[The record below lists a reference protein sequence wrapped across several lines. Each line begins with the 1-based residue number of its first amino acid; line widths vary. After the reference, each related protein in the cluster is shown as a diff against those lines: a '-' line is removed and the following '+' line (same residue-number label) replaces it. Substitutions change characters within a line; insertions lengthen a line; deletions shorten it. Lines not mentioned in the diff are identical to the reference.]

1 MNARIQQLNKLAG
14 SIPVVN
20 NNIAQGMQAARQT
33 QLQQAIA
40 GLAPGQAGT
49 TQLAQQLGAQQAQQ
63 AGAIQVQTAQKTAQ
77 QTAQVGQM
85 ALQEDRMQKNQE
97 LFTRQQALS
106 QRNRGLTN
114 QLAQL
119 DTRLK
124 DQLIDQQLSFK
135 QDEFGRTIWNE
146 RQLAD
151 FAILQAKTQVDL
163 DKFEQTME
171 QQSRRRL
178 QIMSAV
184 QAKLK
189 QTLEQNYM
197 RQGQELD
204 QQTRQ
209 YIAQMARQ
217 AREKEAAERSRRNS
231 FGAILQG
238 GLTVA
243 GAAAG
248 WMIAG
253 PAGGMAA
260 QALGASIGAQVGG
273 GTGQIISG
281 VAE

>member
-40 GLAPGQAGT
+40 GMAPGQAGT

-119 DTRLK
+119 DSRLK

-151 FAILQAKTQVDL
+151 FAVLQAKTQVDL

-189 QTLEQNYM
+189 QALDQNYM

-204 QQTRQ
+204 QQTRL
-209 YIAQMARQ
+209 YLANMVKQ
-217 AREKEAAERSRRNS
+217 AKEKEAAERRRRSS
-231 FGAILQG
+231 FGAIVQG
-238 GLTVA
+238 SLTVA
-243 GAAAG
+243 GAVIGAASPL
-248 WMIAG
+248 G
-253 PAGGMAA
+253 PAGAV
-260 QALGASIGAQVGG
+260 IGAQIG
-273 GTGQIISG
+273 SG
-281 VAE
+281 VGQVITGATE